1 MRGGGWKTFGAAFV
15 AGLAVIAL
23 IWTGAVWLTPPD
35 DTRKLVDWQFMAAL
49 GVFMALIG
57 AVVNWALL
65 AVLVRLG
72 RLSLWSALASGAV
85 LGLLLTVVLVPVATE
100 RSWGEILVLWGLVGI
115 YPIAGAWGGWVV
127 RQRIERTRE
136 AAKVF

>member
-1 MRGGGWKTFGAAFV
+1 MRGGGWKIFGAAFV

-23 IWTGAVWLTPPD
+23 IWMGAVWLTPPD

-65 AVLVRLG
+65 TVLDRLG

-85 LGLLLTVVLVPVATE
+85 LGLLLTAVLVPVATE
-100 RSWGEILVLWGLVGI
+100 HSWGEIVVLWGLVGV
-115 YPIAGAWGGWVV
+115 YPIAGAWAGWAA
-127 RQRIERTRE
+127 RRRMDQPRD